1 MSVNS
6 SVKDHI
12 INIWGFARH
21 HMVSVTPINCV
32 IIIKVAI
39 DNRSMKDGG
48 YVAIKLYS
56 HKLKFEIP
64 VFFMYH
70 KIC

>member
-1 MSVNS
+1 
-6 SVKDHI
+6 
-12 INIWGFARH
+12 
-21 HMVSVTPINCV
+21 MVSVTPINCV
-32 IIIKVAI
+32 IIMKVAI

-70 KIC
+70 KICYSFFIILKGKNFHCL